1 VIAVKGSLGSR
12 MKNVVD
18 AILAASGGEAGHEK

>member
-12 MKNVVD
+12 MKHVVD
-18 AILAASGGEAGHEK
+18 AILAASGGEVGR